1 MTAGLI
7 AIALGIGSRL
17 RTEWRAV
24 TLAVVCAVFYG
35 VTASLR
41 ALAIGGIGLDLFKR
55 WELHAIAAFAPV
67 SFLLNQNAFQ
77 SGRFGS
83 VAVATITIADPA
95 VSIGLGVAWLGES
108 LASGLWWTV
117 GRSLA

>member
-1 MTAGLI
+1 VP
-7 AIALGIGSRL
+7 
-17 RTEWRAV
+17 AV

-55 WELHAIAAFAPV
+55 WELHAIAAVAPV